1 MIVYVKN
8 WNKFQQYKDRCPPWI
23 KLHRQL
29 LDDPEWFA
37 LDSGDAKLL
46 VMLWLLASEDE
57 TRKGTL
63 PEPRKIA
70 FRLRTSVEAIEALF
84 QRLSHWVVVEDVQ
97 NRTELYETVQTGN
110 EHVQTKKRLY
120 PETETET
127 ETEGGADA
135 PLAPAG
141 PETQSPGL
149 DLLAQPTVER
159 GSGEG
164 GKSQAPR
171 GRPCPDDFRPAEKHY
186 DAGAKY
192 GFPRQTVDQICTRM
206 RNWSHANSNRQ
217 IARKSDWSLAF
228 FNFIDRYAADQGV
241 VKKQPSRMDG
251 IT

>member
-8 WNKFQQYKDRCPPWI
+8 WSEFQQYKDRCPPWI

-29 LDDPEWFA
+29 LDDPDWFG
-37 LDSGDAKLL
+37 LDGNEAKLL
-46 VMLWLLASEDE
+46 IMLWLMASEDE
-57 TRKGTL
+57 SRKGRL

-70 FRLRTSVEAIEALF
+70 FRLRTSVDAIEALF
-84 QRLSHWVVVEDVQ
+84 QRLSHWLVVEDVQ
-97 NRTELYETVQTGN
+97 NRTEPYETVLAGN
-110 EHVQTKKRLY
+110 EPVQTKKSPY

-135 PLAPAG
+135 PLAPG
-141 PETQSPGL
+141 PEQETLSPGL
-149 DLLAQPTVER
+149 APLAQPTAER
-159 GSGEG
+159 GSGKA

-171 GRPCPDDFRPAEKHY
+171 GHLCPDDFRPAEKHY

-192 GFPRQTVDQICTRM
+192 GFDQICTRM